1 MRFCNSLILVSLTSS
16 GASAGGADEAVFV
29 GVGAFLP
36 PVSHM
41 MLTMRNASPMRS
53 QDWTFLGRSPC
64 GFGAFSCTWE
74 GCIGG
79 LMVVPQFAAT
89 HRANGSFLLRTA
101 R

>member
-16 GASAGGADEAVFV
+16 GAITGAADEAAFV
-29 GVGAFLP
+29 GVEGFLP

-41 MLTMRNASPMRS
+41 MATMRNANPMRS

-64 GFGAFSCTWE
+64 GFGAFSCTCA
-74 GCIGG
+74 GCVAW
-79 LMVVPQFAAT
+79 LMVVPQFAET
-89 HRANGSFLLRTA
+89 RRAKGSFFLPMA

>member
-29 GVGAFLP
+29 GVGGFLP

-41 MLTMRNASPMRS
+41 MATMRNASPMRNH
-53 QDWTFLGRSPC
+53 DWTFLGRSAC
-64 GFGAFSCTWE
+64 VLGAVSCTWE
-74 GCIGG
+74 GCVGW

-89 HRANGSFLLRTA
+89 RRANGSFLLPTA

>member
-16 GASAGGADEAVFV
+16 GAAAGGTDEAVFE
-29 GVGAFLP
+29 GAAGFLP

-64 GFGAFSCTWE
+64 GLGAFSCTWE
-74 GCIGG
+74 GCVGW

-89 HRANGSFLLRTA
+89 RRANGSFLLPTA